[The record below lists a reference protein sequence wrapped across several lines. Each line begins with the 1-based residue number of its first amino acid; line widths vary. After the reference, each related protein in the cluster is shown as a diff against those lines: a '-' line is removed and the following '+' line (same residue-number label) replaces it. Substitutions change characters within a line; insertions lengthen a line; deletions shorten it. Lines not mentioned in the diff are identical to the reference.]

1 MQPEQEQIRF
11 GDGSFAPEDDSL
23 LRQPT
28 DDGVDDPD
36 TELPDRPSDQAE
48 DPDDEVD
55 TER

>member
-23 LRQPT
+23 QRQPT

-36 TELPDRPSDQAE
+36 TERPDRPSDPAE
-48 DPDDEVD
+48 GPDDEEY